1 MSIEQS
7 LNNNSK
13 EKIATNK
20 PVPEVVFTEVISD
33 QDKQIK
39 LQEKAQKEKE
49 NNEQI
54 EKIKE
59 DILKQFGVED
69 KETANKIK
77 EGIDFVFEQRPE
89 LIKIG
94 TKEQYY
100 EYLNKI
106 FPDSKFKDI
115 VYHGTNMK
123 LDEIK
128 FKSLGLSSAHFI
140 DNKEFAKL
148 WAEDRVNFREEGSPE
163 VYAVIVNIS
172 DDENDWHN
180 GFINKYDNA
189 GNVTGNE
196 ITMRRE
202 NDIHL
207 LGSKQDIE
215 KFKEF
220 VFVSKS
226 E

>member
-1 MSIEQS
+1 MNPEQKI
-7 LNNNSK
+7 NNIQ
-13 EKIATNK
+13 EKIITNESIQVV
-20 PVPEVVFTEVISD
+20 VPTESISEE
-33 QDKQIK
+33 DKQARVE
-39 LQEKAQKEKE
+39 EKTQKEKE

-59 DILKQFGVED
+59 DILKQFKIED

-77 EGIDFVFEQRPE
+77 EGVDFVFEQSPE

-94 TKEQYY
+94 TKEQYS
-100 EYLNKI
+100 EYLDKI

-148 WAEDRVNFREEGSPE
+148 WSEEKVNFMETGSPE
-163 VYAVIVNIS
+163 VYAVVVNIS

-189 GNVTGNE
+189 GDVTGNE

-202 NDIHL
+202 NDVHL

-220 VFVSKS
+220 VSKS
-226 E
+226 KPE